1 MVISA
6 YVVIPTSNN
15 SEIIYDTLT
24 ETDIAN
30 NTSHDSFQAFI
41 SLFHIKFF
49 VNGAWYGKSYY
60 RV

>member
-49 VNGAWYGKSYY
+49 VNGA
-60 RV
+60 